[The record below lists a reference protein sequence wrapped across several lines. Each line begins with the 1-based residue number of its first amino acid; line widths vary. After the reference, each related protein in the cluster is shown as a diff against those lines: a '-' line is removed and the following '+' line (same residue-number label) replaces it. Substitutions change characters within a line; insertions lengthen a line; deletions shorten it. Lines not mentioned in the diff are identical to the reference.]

1 LLRYIEEFKKHVAI
15 AGFRDVEIR
24 DIEEFF
30 RTVHRE
36 KLLSA
41 HIQFFDAASIA
52 TWQHL
57 YFAALNALTA
67 FKNKKNISSS
77 LAMETLLYASAQHQ
91 IKNALNMV
99 GISPDSREIAV
110 LIIGED
116 EESVNSALKTVSK
129 VIAGENDDSVLNLTD
144 NRAKII
150 KEIFGITDTEIKTAA
165 KRTGLEEEALVD
177 LVIERVALLT
187 TQR

>member
-1 LLRYIEEFKKHVAI
+1 LLRYIEEFKRHIAI
-15 AGFRDVEIR
+15 TSFRGVEISN
-24 DIEEFF
+24 IEEFF
-30 RTVHRE
+30 RSVHRE
-36 KLLSA
+36 KSPNVG
-41 HIQFFDAASIA
+41 IEFFDAAAIA

-67 FKNKKNISSS
+67 FENNNNISNS

-91 IKNALNMV
+91 ISNAMNLV

-116 EESVNSALKTVSK
+116 SDAVNSALKTVSK
-129 VIAGENDDSVLNLTD
+129 LFAAESDDSVLDLVYS
-144 NRAKII
+144 KGKKI
-150 KEIFGITDTEIKTAA
+150 KEIFGISDTEIEAVTKD
-165 KRTGLEEEALVD
+165 TGLEEESLVN
-177 LVIERVALLT
+177 LVIELMALLA

>member
-1 LLRYIEEFKKHVAI
+1 MLRYIEEFKKHVAI

-24 DIEEFF
+24 SIEEFF
-30 RTVHRE
+30 RAVNRE
-36 KLLSA
+36 RPLNA
-41 HIQFFDAASIA
+41 DIQFFDAAAVA

-67 FKNKKNISSS
+67 FENKKNISNS

-91 IKNALNMV
+91 IKNALKLL
-99 GISPDSREIAV
+99 GISTNSREVAV

-116 EESVNSALKTVSK
+116 EESVNSVLKIVSK
-129 VIAGENDDSVLNLTD
+129 LIAGESDDSVLNLTD
-144 NRAKII
+144 SRAKII
-150 KEIFGITDTEIKTAA
+150 KEIFEITDTEIKTAA
-165 KRTGLEEEALVD
+165 KRTGLEEEALVN
-177 LVIERVALLT
+177 LVIERAALLT

>member
-1 LLRYIEEFKKHVAI
+1 MLRYIEEFRRHVAI

-24 DIEEFF
+24 SIEEIF
-30 RTVHRE
+30 RAVHRE
-36 KLLSA
+36 KPLNVD
-41 HIQFFDAASIA
+41 IQFFDAASVA

-67 FKNKKNISSS
+67 FENKKNISNS

-91 IKNALNMV
+91 IKNAVKLL
-99 GISPDSREIAV
+99 GISPNSRQIAI

-116 EESVNSALKTVSK
+116 GESVNSALKTVSK
-129 VIAGENDDSVLNLTD
+129 LVAAESDDSVLNLTD
-144 NRAKII
+144 SRAKTV
-150 KEIFGITDTEIKTAA
+150 KEIFGISATEIKTVA
-165 KRTGLEEEALVD
+165 KRIGLEEEALVN
-177 LVIERVALLT
+177 LVIERVALLA